1 MIIPGN
7 NNDGMFQN
15 DDEWE
20 SYLDMDAGMDD
31 GGETISI
38 DDDEGD

>member
-20 SYLDMDAGMDD
+20 SCLDMDVGMDD